1 MVGVASNLYSFSSIY
16 SQFQLVST
24 VAITTG
30 SYLYADLPIQFDN
43 LNNLALNAFIVFGSN
58 VISSSTVVRNRR
70 IEVPITQTIPLLT
83 QFIVSFPSLPT
94 PKTACTSQMSDM
106 IITVTPSSK
115 LSIYSASS
123 VQGNSAPLLTFV
135 TNNLYI
141 SFNNDATIMLT
152 AGTYSAPIKIAS
164 SNNAAFLSNT
174 NIALSSTGFTF
185 NPSSLFIPIGST
197 AAYFKIGA
205 DSDLVP
211 VVYFYQA
218 VKQEEVNTNY
228 QITLNMNIN
237 VTNNPVQITLPTSLI
252 MSKGGCTNPFLISLT
267 NPPFSDITITYTFD
281 NNLYSPD
288 NFYPNPMTSL
298 SQMTFNSTFSNN
310 TFSFCSTSSL
320 TATQIP
326 ISFFITGTNYG
337 SYSFTPSNQII
348 VNIYNN
354 ITNTTP
360 IIDLALNNQQK
371 TFLDIAFT
379 NNVDGM
385 IFYQMMLG
393 QNQTPLDLQ
402 SIQIYLKSNK
412 WYLKSPSGFMTH
424 IYASD
429 VDNRLGQFFQTAS
442 TSIVRINNLL
452 PESFYTLCTYIVNS
466 FGVQSSSKCIQLST
480 MSWGTVIKASL
491 RFTRT
496 LTAQ

>member
-1 MVGVASNLYSFSSIY
+1 MAGVASNLYSFSSIY
-16 SQFQLVST
+16 SQFQLSST
-24 VAITTG
+24 VAITSG
-30 SYLYADLPIQFDN
+30 SFLYVDLPIQFDN

-94 PKTACTSQMSDM
+94 PKTACTAQMSDM
-106 IITVTPSSK
+106 IVTVTPSNK

-123 VQGNSAPLLTFV
+123 VQGNSAPQLTFI
-135 TNNLYI
+135 TNSLYV
-141 SFNNDATIMLT
+141 SFNSDATIMLT
-152 AGTYSAPIKIAS
+152 AGTYSTPIKIAS

-185 NPSSLFIPIGST
+185 SPSSLFIPIGST
-197 AAYFKIGA
+197 SAYFKIGA
-205 DSDLVP
+205 DRDLVP

-237 VTNNPVQITLPTSLI
+237 VTNNPIQITLPSSLV
-252 MSKGGCTNPFLISLT
+252 MAKGGCTNPFLISLT

-288 NFYPNPMTSL
+288 YFYPNPMTTL
-298 SQMTFNSTFSNN
+298 SQMTFNSTFSNG
-310 TFSFCSTSSL
+310 TFSFCSTSAL
-320 TATQIP
+320 TASQIP
-326 ISFFITGTNYG
+326 ISFFITGTNYA
-337 SYSFTPSNQII
+337 SYAFTPSNII
-348 VNIYNN
+348 LVNIYNN

-360 IIDLALNNQQK
+360 TIALALNNQQK
-371 TFLDIAFT
+371 TFLDITFT

-402 SIQIYLKSNK
+402 SIQIYLKSNT
-412 WYLKSPSGFMTH
+412 WYLKSPSSFMAH
-424 IYASD
+424 IYATD
-429 VDNRLGQFFQTAS
+429 VDNRLGQFFQAAS
-442 TSIVRINNLL
+442 TSIVRINNLI
-452 PESFYTLCTYIVNS
+452 PESFYTLCAYIVNS
-466 FGVQSSSKCIQLST
+466 FGVQSSSRCI
-480 MSWGTVIKASL
+480 
-491 RFTRT
+491 
-496 LTAQ
+496 